1 MFNKRNLLALI
12 GITLVSFLTMGYHPG
27 LEDDHVYLAAIQ
39 KDLHPALYPF
49 DAKFF
54 QVQLQATIFDKL
66 VASFVRFT
74 SIPVA
79 YAALLWQL
87 ATIFLILAACARIAQ
102 FLFEDERAVWGGV
115 LLTGSMLTLPV
126 AGTALTLV
134 DQHLHPRGIATAC
147 ILLAVSALQTGNRWT
162 ACGLLAIA
170 FLLHPIMA
178 AFGLSFCI
186 FLFLAEITGT
196 PEQHRALPA
205 FAPLGWIFEPPN
217 ATWKQ
222 ATATRR
228 YYFLARWTWYEWLG
242 AIGPLLLFWLLARW
256 SGRSGYTRLQRFARV
271 VLAYGG
277 FQLLVAVS
285 IQMLPACAR
294 ILPLQPMRYLH
305 LVYFFMVLTA
315 GSLIGRYLLK
325 SQPLRWA
332 CFALIAFGGMFAGQR
347 SLYAASTH
355 LELPWT
361 KPVNPW
367 VEAFACIR
375 HNTPQDAY
383 FALDPDYMEAP
394 GEDFHSFRALAER
407 SVMADALKDAAVV
420 TQVPD
425 LGASWARQVQAQA
438 GWQSFERQDFERL
451 KSQFG
456 VTWVL
461 VEYPRQTGLQCVWHN
476 RSLQV
481 CRIP

>member
-1 MFNKRNLLALI
+1 MALI
-12 GITLVSFLTMGYHPG
+12 GLTLLSFLTMGYHPG

-54 QVQLQATIFDKL
+54 QVQLQATVFDKL
-66 VASFVRFT
+66 MASFVRFT

-79 YAALLWQL
+79 YAVLLWQM
-87 ATIFLILAACARIAQ
+87 ATIFLILAAVARIVR
-102 FLFEDERAVWGGV
+102 FLFADERAVWGGV
-115 LLTGSMLTLPV
+115 LLTGAMLTLPV

-147 ILLAVSALQTGNRWT
+147 ILLAISALQTGNRWT

-178 AFGLSFCI
+178 AFGLSFC
-186 FLFLAEITGT
+186 LFLLLANFTGMADKH
-196 PEQHRALPA
+196 PALAA

-217 ATWKQ
+217 AAWNQ
-222 ATATRR
+222 AAATRR

-256 SGRSGYTRLQRFARV
+256 SSSSGYTRLQRFARV
-271 VLAYGG
+271 VLAYSG
-277 FQLLVAVS
+277 FQLAVALI
-285 IQMLPACAR
+285 IQAVPACVR
-294 ILPLQPMRYLH
+294 IIPLQPMRYLH
-305 LVYFFMVLTA
+305 LVYFFMVLIA
-315 GSLIGRYLLK
+315 GSLMGRYLLK

-332 CFALIAFGGMFAGQR
+332 CCALIAFGGMFAGQR
-347 SLYAASTH
+347 SLYAASAH

-367 VEAFACIR
+367 VEAFVWIR
-375 HNTPQDAY
+375 HNTPQNAY

-425 LGASWARQVQAQA
+425 LGASWVRQVQAQA
-438 GWQSFERQDFERL
+438 GWQSFEQQDFERL
-451 KSQFG
+451 KAQFG

-461 VEYPRQTGLQCVWHN
+461 VESPRQTGLQCVWHN